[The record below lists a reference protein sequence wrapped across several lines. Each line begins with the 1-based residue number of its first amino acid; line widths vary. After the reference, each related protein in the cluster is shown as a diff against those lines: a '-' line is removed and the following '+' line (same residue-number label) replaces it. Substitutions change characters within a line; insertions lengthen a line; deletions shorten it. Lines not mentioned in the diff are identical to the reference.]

1 MVAGLYAQKK
11 NWVEES
17 IELAWLGLAWLVTL
31 SIDEVELEINRVGES
46 ENTRKLKQIEKR
58 KILQSCS
65 QVR

>member
-1 MVAGLYAQKK
+1 MDGG
-11 NWVEES
+11 WFIWMVEES

>member
-1 MVAGLYAQKK
+1 MDGG
-11 NWVEES
+11 WFIWMVEES

-31 SIDEVELEINRVGES
+31 SIDEVQLEINRVGES